1 MKKDRILS
9 HVLTAVVSCM
19 LTLVLTMGIFTLTQS
34 GGFSNPASQSETSLP
49 GKKLRRLEKLIL
61 DRFIGDADEKSMED
75 AAAAAMV
82 DSLGDRWS
90 YYLTAEEYLDYQ
102 EQTQNVYVGVGITI
116 QETEDGTGFQVLE
129 VVEGGPAEEA
139 GLRAGDV
146 IVRIDGTD
154 CKGMDMSAVRGLV
167 RGEEGT
173 AVTFTVSRANLEQEI
188 SVQRRQFD
196 TPVAV
201 GQLLPEGYGLITIA
215 NFDEKCYDETKAA
228 IDELLAQGAKGLI
241 FDLRFNPGGYQTELV
256 QILDDL
262 LPEGDLF
269 RAEDYQGRVT
279 VDKSDANCLDLPMA
293 VLVNRD
299 SYSAAEF
306 FAAAIQEYEAGVI
319 VGEQT
324 CGKGYF
330 QNCFELGDGSAVGLS
345 TGKYYTP
352 KGVSLAGVGVTP
364 DVPVEVDDE
373 TYAAIYYGTLEPS
386 EDPQIQAAIKALQSA
401 NPS

>member
-19 LTLVLTMGIFTLTQS
+19 LTLVLTMGFFALTQDN
-34 GGFSNPASQSETSLP
+34 GGNAVSQSETSLP
-49 GKKLRRLEKLIL
+49 GKKLRRLEKLITEK
-61 DRFIGDADEKSMED
+61 FIGEADEKTMED
-75 AAAAAMV
+75 AAARAMV

-90 YYLTAEEYLDYQ
+90 YYLSAEEYQDYQ
-102 EQTQNVYVGVGITI
+102 EQTMNVYVGVGITI
-116 QETEDGTGFQVLE
+116 QKEEGSGFRILE
-129 VVEGGPAEEA
+129 VTDGGPAQEA
-139 GLRAGDV
+139 GIQPGDV
-146 IVRIDGTD
+146 IVKIDGAG
-154 CKGMDMSAVRGLV
+154 CKDMDMDEARSLV

-173 AVTFTVSRANLEQEI
+173 SVTLTVQRDGKELDVQT
-188 SVQRRQFD
+188 QRRQFD

-201 GQLLPEGYGLITIA
+201 GQMLPEGYGLITIA
-215 NFDEKCYDETKAA
+215 NFDEKCYDETKTA
-228 IDELLAQGAKGLI
+228 IDELIAQGAKGLI

-256 QILDDL
+256 QILDYL

-269 RAEDYQGRVT
+269 RAEDYLGHVT
-279 VDKSDANCLDLPMA
+279 VDRSDAACIKLPMA
-293 VLVNRD
+293 VLVNED

-306 FAAAIQEYEAGVI
+306 FAAALQEYEAGIV

-364 DVPVEVDDE
+364 DIPVEVDEE
-373 TYAAIYYGTLEPS
+373 TYAAIYYGTLEP
-386 EDPQIQAAIKALQSA
+386 EDDPQLSAAVKALQSA